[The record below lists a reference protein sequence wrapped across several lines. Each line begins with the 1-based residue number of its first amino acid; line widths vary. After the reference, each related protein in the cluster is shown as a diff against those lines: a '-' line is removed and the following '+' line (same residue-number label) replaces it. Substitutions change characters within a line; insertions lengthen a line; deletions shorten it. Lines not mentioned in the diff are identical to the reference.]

1 MSTLARAIGGQ
12 TVRIQVARLRERQ
25 VGESL
30 KCFKGDLR
38 GRLKKGNLQQ
48 VVGLKGALF
57 FFKADTVAQAKLGN
71 RKNAMGKWRR
81 PA

>member
-1 MSTLARAIGGQ
+1 M
-12 TVRIQVARLRERQ
+12 RIQVARLRERQ

-48 VVGLKGALF
+48 VVGLKGGTF
-57 FFKADTVAQAKLGN
+57 FFLKLILWHRLN
-71 RKNAMGKWRR
+71 WVIGKMPWESGGGRHKH
-81 PA
+81 